1 VRVLARDKAAA
12 LLPWVG
18 GREEGFSLGLGLV
31 TSFFIREPKRI
42 QVQFRLSTR
51 NGVVSACLT
60 SFVIFVSLSRGVDGS
75 GRVGS
80 SHIILLLFFIR
91 FELKSIKFGSKNLN
105 PYSIGRPDPIRVE

>member
-31 TSFFIREPKRI
+31 TSLFIREPKRI

-75 GRVGS
+75 GRVES
-80 SHIILLLFFIR
+80 YYFIIIF
-91 FELKSIKFGSKNLN
+91 
-105 PYSIGRPDPIRVE
+105 YPI